1 VVVRQRVCAGAQ
13 PPHLSCSLFLVALG
27 SACGVARAQT
37 AAPAPPASAASAPL
51 AAPQTITVTGTRRET
66 TYQPEEASSL
76 GAELP
81 VQQLPASVNIV
92 NEALLRDL
100 NIKGLNSL
108 ANYIPGVTLDDNGGE
123 TGESLLIRGF
133 SVSTVFVDGLR
144 NRARYGVP
152 RSLPD
157 VLERVE
163 VVKGPAGAE
172 FGTAEFGGTVNL
184 VTKKPKPM
192 FAAELSAGFGD
203 FGYRKVAA
211 DVTGA
216 ISADKR
222 VQARLIAA
230 YEEGAEWRKGRPDK
244 TPRHVVAPSL
254 NWDYSDRGSVLLQY
268 ERYQQDSPQDRGVIY
283 LEGAF
288 PGSNFAPRDWS
299 FHQSTG
305 SNLRTFDRFS
315 LDWKRQLTDGLAARA
330 RLQQYGEKRHLREFR
345 NANSE
350 PDSGPGDLYN
360 DDGRSWNGN
369 RVIDI
374 FWSDWREN
382 YRTRNAVAELSGNV
396 KLAGADHQWRVG
408 AERYRFKTLPG
419 TEFADTSNVNSSDI
433 FDPRNDQSPNAL
445 TFGSPSV
452 SRGGQQQDS
461 TYVTWVGKWTPRWR
475 TVVGVRNDRF
485 EERFED
491 FVDGAL
497 DFASV
502 SSADV
507 TSWRLASSYDLAR
520 DISAFA
526 GISNAFLP
534 QGGMTRANRALDPT
548 GGRSVEAGL
557 KWSLM
562 DGKALWTTTLYQI
575 RQNNISACDTDPSL
589 SEEDTDQCRF
599 SVLFGSARVRGL
611 ESEIQGQLTGDV
623 QLSAGVA
630 LMQSRITQTDATYSA
645 DPARAG
651 QPFVGNRFANTPKV
665 QASLAATVAWRALG
679 LTQLKTTLG
688 ITHVGQRWGN
698 QGNTVSLPAY
708 TVVNLGTRYEFGAK
722 TDVALYVGN
731 LFDKTYYTAMQAS
744 GDVADQV
751 GVGER
756 RLVQVQLRQR
766 F

>member
-1 VVVRQRVCAGAQ
+1 MAQ
-13 PPHLSCSLFLVALG
+13 SV
-27 SACGVARAQT
+27 
-37 AAPAPPASAASAPL
+37 APPPDAAASAPL
-51 AAPQTITVTGTRRET
+51 QTITVTGTRRDT
-66 TYQPEEASSL
+66 SYQPPDSAAL
-76 GAELP
+76 GVELP
-81 VQQLPASVNIV
+81 AQQLPASVNIIG
-92 NEALLRDL
+92 EALLRDL

-123 TGESLLIRGF
+123 TGENLLIRGF
-133 SVSTVFVDGLR
+133 AATTVFVDGLR
-144 NRARYGVP
+144 SRARYGVP

-184 VTKKPKPM
+184 VTKKPKAA
-192 FAAELSAGFGD
+192 FGAELSAGLGD

-216 ISADKR
+216 LSADKR

-244 TPRHVVAPSL
+244 TPRHVFAPSL
-254 NWDYSDRGSVLLQY
+254 NWDYSERGSVLLQY
-268 ERYQQDSPQDRGVIY
+268 ERYRQQSPQDRGIVY

-299 FHQSTG
+299 FHQSTDRHV
-305 SNLRTFDRFS
+305 RTFDRVSF
-315 LDWKRQLTDGLAARA
+315 DWKQQFSDALAARV

-350 PDSGPGDLYN
+350 PDSAPGDLYN
-360 DDGRSWNGN
+360 DDGRSWNGS
-369 RVIDI
+369 RTIDI

-382 YRTRNAVAELSGNV
+382 YRTRNAVAELSGNL
-396 KLAGADHQWRVG
+396 KLAGTDHAWRLG
-408 AERYRFKTLPG
+408 LERYRFKTLPG
-419 TEFADTSNVNSSDI
+419 TEFADTTNANTIDI
-433 FDPRNDQSPNAL
+433 LDLRNDQSPDAL

-452 SRGGQQQDS
+452 STGGQTQTS
-461 TYVTWVGKWTPRWR
+461 AYATWVGKWAPHWR
-475 TVVGVRNDRF
+475 TVLGIRKDRF
-485 EERFED
+485 KERFED
-491 FVDGAL
+491 FIDGAL
-497 DFASV
+497 DFASE
-502 SSADV
+502 SRADV
-507 TSWRLASSYDLAR
+507 TSWRLATSYDLAR
-520 DISAFA
+520 DVSAFA

-534 QGGMTRANRALDPT
+534 QGGVTRSNRPLDPT
-548 GGRSVEAGL
+548 GGRSVEAGV
-557 KWSLM
+557 KASLF
-562 DGKALWTTTLYQI
+562 DRKALWTTTLYQV

-589 SEEDTDQCRF
+589 SPDDIDQCRYN
-599 SVLFGSARVRGL
+599 VLFGSARVRGI
-611 ESEIQGQLTGDV
+611 ESEIQGQITRDL
-623 QLSAGVA
+623 QLSGGVA
-630 LMQSRITQTDATYSA
+630 LMQSRITRTDATYSA

-651 QPFVGNRFANTPKV
+651 QSFVGNRFANTPKV
-665 QASLAATVAWRALG
+665 QASVAATYVWSGLG
-679 LTQLKTTLG
+679 LPQLKTTLG
-688 ITHVGQRWGN
+688 VTHVGQRWGN
-698 QGNTVSLPAY
+698 QGNTISLPDY
-708 TVVNLGTRYEFGAK
+708 TVVNLGAGFELGAK

-751 GVGER
+751 GVGDR